1 MAGRDRARESVRG
14 TISNRLKTRDRDP
27 AKLDASIQ
35 SPNLQTVDVAN
46 LPSDADTLEVR
57 FTLRVLGGAGT
68 PSACNDAAYRDKLL
82 QTVAAYVN
90 DQGFAELARRY
101 AHNLANA
108 RFLWRNRV
116 GAEAVEVRI
125 SHIRQGEVARAWR
138 FDALAIGLRDF
149 KADAELDA
157 LAELIASGLSGSGH
171 VLLEVV
177 AFARIGDGQEVFPSQ
192 ELILDKGDKKGQK
205 SKTLYSVRDAAA
217 IHSQKIGNALRTID
231 TWYPDEDGLG
241 PIAVEPYGSV
251 TSQGKAYRQPKQ
263 KLDFYTLLDNWV
275 LRDEAPA
282 VEQQHYVIAN
292 LIRGGV
298 FGEAEE
304 SKPWTTTSTFA
315 CDRTRNF
322 PGATHERA
330 LRQAPPGP
338 GGTGRG
344 QDRRELPRPR
354 RKPLP
359 AGRTPAHSCLG
370 GRPSCPARPALAGR
384 VAGPSAIRRSGSR
397 ASPTPYRQVSRVQA
411 KSNPER
417 LRRRLMRR
425 HDLSEEEA
433 RKRIPDTV
441 ARTLDLPFVT
451 LRSQSTG
458 QHFRL
463 FIRHGPL
470 QATAEEGGFTCY
482 RLSKGGFVPWF

>member
-1 MAGRDRARESVRG
+1 MSKPILSTASVLAFERKLDPSDALMSAGAWAQRDASQEWPAVTVREKSVRG
-14 TISNRLKTRDRDP
+14 TISNRLKTKDRDP

-46 LPSDADTLEVR
+46 LPSDADTLKVR

-82 QTVAAYVN
+82 QTVATYVN
-90 DQGFAELARRY
+90 EQGFAELARRY

-125 SHIRQGEVARAWR
+125 NHIRQGEVARTWRFDALAIGLRDFKADAELDALAELIASGLSGSGHVLLEVVAFARIGDGQEVRINHIRQGEVARTWR

-304 SKPWTTTSTFA
+304 K
-315 CDRTRNF
+315 
-322 PGATHERA
+322 
-330 LRQAPPGP
+330 
-338 GGTGRG
+338 
-344 QDRRELPRPR
+344 
-354 RKPLP
+354 
-359 AGRTPAHSCLG
+359 
-370 GRPSCPARPALAGR
+370 
-384 VAGPSAIRRSGSR
+384 
-397 ASPTPYRQVSRVQA
+397 
-411 KSNPER
+411 
-417 LRRRLMRR
+417 
-425 HDLSEEEA
+425 
-433 RKRIPDTV
+433 
-441 ARTLDLPFVT
+441 
-451 LRSQSTG
+451 
-458 QHFRL
+458 
-463 FIRHGPL
+463 
-470 QATAEEGGFTCY
+470 
-482 RLSKGGFVPWF
+482 